1 MSSTK
6 TTGGTVD
13 STTRPGRGKA
23 LFFIFWKSSTTLVFV
38 RNTKRRPENPV
49 VFLEKTTSPVHYSQ
63 GQKSSKFLWW
73 TASWGVHRGLGV
85 WSVKIS
91 ENLHPRWFFQ
101 NGVQKIQSKN
111 NFSSLLLLRPKIV
124 KISLVDGLLGCSWR
138 LRVTHPW
145 FSLSKSSFILQFPQ
159 SPF

>member
-73 TASWGVHRGLGV
+73 TASLECLDYQRGPSWVGRGVRAEA
-85 WSVKIS
+85 KIYFSNIVLKNFNHAGFSS
-91 ENLHPRWFFQ
+91 EKQ

-111 NFSSLLLLRPKIV
+111 NFSSLPLLRPKIV
-124 KISLVDGLLGCSWR
+124 KVSLVDGLLGCS
-138 LRVTHPW
+138 
-145 FSLSKSSFILQFPQ
+145 
-159 SPF
+159 